1 MKKRFQLLAIVLV
14 LVLAFSACAKTV
26 EEQTPVANE
35 PEVSTDT
42 TETAPTE
49 EPVEVLEPGSIV
61 MKIGHAQSTSSA
73 RHISLLMFENLVEQK
88 TNGVVDVQIFPS
100 AQLGNEQELIEQ
112 VKLGTLQGA
121 RAGQFDLVTKELS
134 IYMMPFLFDNVE
146 SFQQIT
152 RGPIG
157 DKIAATA
164 NEVGIEIIATGD
176 AGGFR
181 QWTNNVRPIKTPE
194 DMAGLKMRTPGVQTI
209 IDSMTAFGAN
219 VVSIPYV
226 EVYQALK
233 TGVADGEENPY
244 VNIVDMK
251 FYEVQKYLTV
261 ADYQVH
267 PDPFYVNKEWLE
279 SLPAD
284 IEAAIRESGK
294 EMMVVSDQLYTDWA
308 DTARATIEAAGV
320 EIYELTADEKALFI
334 DAAQPVYDK
343 YISEGLIDE
352 ELFNE
357 VLEALG
363 RK

>member
-1 MKKRFQLLAIVLV
+1 MKKRILLFVLAIVLV
-14 LVLAFSACAKTV
+14 FAFAACEKATDEKPIETKKPADATEPAVV
-26 EEQTPVANE
+26 EDP
-35 PEVSTDT
+35 PEV
-42 TETAPTE
+42 
-49 EPVEVLEPGSIV
+49 II
-61 MKIGHAQSTSSA
+61 MKVGHSQSTESP
-73 RHISLLMFENLVEQK
+73 RHISLLEFEKLVEEK
-88 TNGVVDVQIFPS
+88 TNGGVDVQIFPS
-100 AQLGNEQELIEQ
+100 GQLGNEQEMVEA
-112 VKLGTLQGA
+112 VKLGVLQGA
-121 RAGQFDLVTKELS
+121 RAGMFDLVTKQLS

-146 SFQQIT
+146 SFQAIT

-157 DKIAATA
+157 EKIAATA

-181 QWTNNVRPIKTPE
+181 QWTNNVRPITSPE

-244 VNIVDMK
+244 VNIEDMK

-279 SLPAD
+279 GLSA
-284 IEAAIRESGK
+284 EYQAAIREAAA
-294 EMMVVSDQLYTDWA
+294 EMVIFSDNLYNEKA
-308 DTARATIEAAGV
+308 VTARQTIEDAGV
-320 EIYELTADEKALFI
+320 EIYVLTAEEKQVFI
-334 DAAQPVYDK
+334 DAAQSVYDK
-343 YISEGLIDE
+343 YTSENLIDAD
-352 ELFNE
+352 LFAE
-357 VLEALG
+357 VLAALG
-363 RK
+363 K